1 MNAITNKDNK
11 NAIKSHKK
19 MNYYL
24 KDDPSL
30 SLLLRSEVYKIE
42 KKNNQ
47 LQDVYEMMLKSKK
60 TETLGY
66 RGLMEQN
73 LNNHDYHH
81 AFLYGEKLFNL
92 NPYIEKLFETLIYIT
107 AKTKNWNQLL
117 LISDKAYS
125 NKNPSGVSK

>member
-1 MNAITNKDNK
+1 MNSFI
-11 NAIKSHKK
+11 
-19 MNYYL
+19 

-42 KKNNQ
+42 RKYNQ
-47 LQDVYEMMLKSKK
+47 LSEVYEIMIKSKN
-60 TETLGY
+60 TEALGY

-92 NPYIEKLFETLIYIT
+92 SPSIDKLYETLT
-107 AKTKNWNQLL
+107 
-117 LISDKAYS
+117 
-125 NKNPSGVSK
+125 